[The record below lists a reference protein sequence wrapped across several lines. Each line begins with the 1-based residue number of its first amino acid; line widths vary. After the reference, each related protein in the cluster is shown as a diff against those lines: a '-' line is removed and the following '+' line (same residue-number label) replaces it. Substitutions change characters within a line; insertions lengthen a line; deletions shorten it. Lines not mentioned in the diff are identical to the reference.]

1 MHCLGLIHGAPKGRS
16 EDDRRKTLLKWT
28 QCTRSERV
36 TMFMTKTEMQAFATD
51 KGLNDQ
57 MKWSR
62 SVLVLRAD
70 LANLLH
76 RLEYGDDGDDIVEIE
91 AGENGYLA
99 EFLRSAFLQ
108 PAKKGRGEGQTQYMA
123 QGHRAEKPFLKEFF
137 EITQKYDVAR
147 HQVEAVYS
155 PGAVMSRKRMFNRDS
170 SDGVVIYST
179 YDDAHNRRSYGAKPA
194 EVKARVIPRTFARER
209 NNIIQVKQMLIDD
222 ESDSTCFYSRG
233 AADEPI
239 YALIDAICAVNSEDD
254 SDDSDDKEQQDLQL
268 NPILQAAIPGKE
280 E

>member
-1 MHCLGLIHGAPKGRS
+1 
-16 EDDRRKTLLKWT
+16 
-28 QCTRSERV
+28 
-36 TMFMTKTEMQAFATD
+36 
-51 KGLNDQ
+51 

-62 SVLVLRAD
+62 SVPVLRAD

-76 RLEYGDDGDDIVEIE
+76 RLDYGDDGGDNNVEIE

-155 PGAVMSRKRMFNRDS
+155 PGAVMTKSRMFNRDS

-179 YDDAHNRRSYGAKPA
+179 DPDEDDA
-194 EVKARVIPRTFARER
+194 
-209 NNIIQVKQMLIDD
+209 
-222 ESDSTCFYSRG
+222 
-233 AADEPI
+233 
-239 YALIDAICAVNSEDD
+239 
-254 SDDSDDKEQQDLQL
+254 L
-268 NPILQAAIPGKE
+268 N
-280 E
+280 

>member
-1 MHCLGLIHGAPKGRS
+1 
-16 EDDRRKTLLKWT
+16 
-28 QCTRSERV
+28 
-36 TMFMTKTEMQAFATD
+36 MFMTKTEMQTFATN
-51 KGLNDQ
+51 KGLYDQ

-76 RLEYGDDGDDIVEIE
+76 RLDYSDDGDDIVEIE

-137 EITQKYDVAR
+137 EITQKYDVTR

-155 PGAVMSRKRMFNRDS
+155 PGAVMSKSRMFNRDS

-179 YDDAHNRRSYGAKPA
+179 DPDEDDALNRRSYGAKPV
-194 EVKARVIPRTFARER
+194 EVKARVSPRTYARKR
-209 NNIIQVKQMLIDD
+209 NNITRVKQMLIDD
-222 ESDSTCFYSRG
+222 ENNNTYFYSRG
-233 AADEPI
+233 AADEPL
-239 YALIDAICAVNSEDD
+239 YALIDAFCAVNSEDD
-254 SDDSDDKEQQDLQL
+254 SDDSDDKEQQDWQL
-268 NPILQAAIPGKE
+268 NPILKAAIPGK
-280 E
+280 